1 MTAPKPDFN
10 SSTQLIPRSIFT
22 FWDSDTLPPL
32 VKGAIRLMRQQNV
45 GWSVNVLSTKNLKE
59 YGLGHVLK
67 LCGAQGLTQAHL
79 ADLIRLETLS
89 RFGGVWLDA
98 SIITTKPL
106 EAAWIDVSRADMHGF
121 VTPWSSLRF
130 PKEDFEGF
138 AVAVRRDCPLMRAWA
153 AEFRC
158 ALGAPL
164 TVVAARPELITLTPA
179 SFRGLTGLLYA
190 WGLQATAR
198 GFHLTSCPSRRPS
211 PCRTSQ

>member
-1 MTAPKPDFN
+1 MTATKPDFN

-106 EAAWIDVSRADMHGF
+106 EGGPLEMQRTTLVSAPTHTSPLHQRTTVTSKIWRNRARHRF
-121 VTPWSSLRF
+121 V
-130 PKEDFEGF
+130 KY
-138 AVAVRRDCPLMRAWA
+138 VK
-153 AEFRC
+153 
-158 ALGAPL
+158 
-164 TVVAARPELITLTPA
+164 
-179 SFRGLTGLLYA
+179 
-190 WGLQATAR
+190 
-198 GFHLTSCPSRRPS
+198 
-211 PCRTSQ
+211 